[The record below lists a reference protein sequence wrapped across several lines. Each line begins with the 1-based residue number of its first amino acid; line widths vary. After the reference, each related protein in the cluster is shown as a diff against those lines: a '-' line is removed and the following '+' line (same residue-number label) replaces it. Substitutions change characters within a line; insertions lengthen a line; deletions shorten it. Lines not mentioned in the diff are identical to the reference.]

1 MQKASS
7 YPHKKRV
14 IFRCFSLMLYDG
26 LINSLFYGF
35 QYPLHDFIRIDAVRY
50 LLGYL
55 VNIDIV
61 SYPFGS
67 STVTVCRSALCASL
81 FCVMGVSP
89 LLRFCHALVK
99 GLRFLSWVSSPPL
112 LFSIIYFSDKYNSH
126 VIGIPSLLTNSDIY
140 YSIHR
145 YI

>member
-1 MQKASS
+1 
-7 YPHKKRV
+7 
-14 IFRCFSLMLYDG
+14 MLYDG

-89 LLRFCHALVK
+89 FGFRCVF
-99 GLRFLSWVSSPPL
+99 
-112 LFSIIYFSDKYNSH
+112 
-126 VIGIPSLLTNSDIY
+126 Y
-140 YSIHR
+140 YGCLPRNLIFA
-145 YI
+145 